1 MLKKEEIYKKLG
13 ARQFQQ
19 LVYKAEHIKFA
30 LLKNQLSF
38 LVPLVEK
45 GMKRNRDK
53 LISRANS
60 DLEAD
65 IIDKKYKM
73 DLLLFRK
80 EINLEQNR
88 NYHFNLD
95 YTKDFDEY
103 LKWNKRIHVK
113 GLIKDIFS
121 LLIFSGV
128 SVVFSESVLCFT
140 IPLLVLN
147 SISLIIDFE
156 CVNLQN
162 YHLVRYEKVKE
173 GINKRK
179 KRELENKTNK
189 YSNAISSINKQIDNS
204 NEIPKLDLSK
214 MSKEELYEL
223 KGLLLEVKNN
233 NNRNNE
239 CINNNQVKERRLH
252 L

>member
-1 MLKKEEIYKKLG
+1 MLNKENIYKMFG
-13 ARQFQQ
+13 AKQFQK

-38 LVPLVEK
+38 LVPLAEK
-45 GMKRNRDK
+45 GMKRKRDK
-53 LISRANS
+53 LIERANS
-60 DLEAD
+60 ELEAS

-73 DLLLFRK
+73 DILLFRK
-80 EINLEQNR
+80 EINLGQNR

-95 YTKDFDEY
+95 YTKDFEDY
-103 LKWNKRIHVK
+103 LKWNKRVHLK
-113 GLIKDIFS
+113 GIIKDIIS
-121 LLIFSGV
+121 LLIFSG
-128 SVVFSESVLCFT
+128 SSIIFSGSALYFT

-147 SISLIIDFE
+147 SISLLINFE

-179 KRELENKTNK
+179 KRELEKKTIK
-189 YSNAISSINKQIDNS
+189 YSNALNSINKQIDKS
-204 NEIPKLDLSK
+204 NVIPKLDLSK
-214 MSKEELYEL
+214 MTIEELYEL
-223 KGLLLEVKNN
+223 KGLLLEVN

-239 CINNNQVKERRLH
+239 CINNNKIKERRLH
-252 L
+252 